1 MNTFHTSL
9 TILVCIC
16 VQSAVLA
23 QDLTLASGAS
33 LTVTS
38 GSFIQL
44 GGNISNAGMITL
56 NASTTEYSQL
66 KLSGTVSGAGTVVQ
80 NQYLEAGSHTI
91 SSPVSTGFTVTSG
104 DNTKLYAYDAN
115 VGNWAAIGSNIST
128 AGLGFAARVD
138 ATQIPFLTAAA
149 TVSVTGTPNTL
160 MTHSLGYFGSNS
172 LAGGSGTGWNLIGN
186 PYTCS
191 LDWSTVSLTNVA
203 SAFYI
208 WDEATSAYKYYSAG
222 GISSP
227 LIPPMQGFWVQATSP
242 AGASISTTM
251 ALNGKVTTPQTYF
264 KTLPDNFVVKV
275 SMLSDSTVQDRLWV
289 SNILG
294 AQDGFDGAFDAWKMT
309 NGASMP
315 NVYTYVDA
323 EEIAINAVEIQGSKI
338 LPMGFDFSTPGSKF
352 RVHLDQIT
360 QGQTYQVYLEDKLTQ
375 SFHDLT
381 TQDIT
386 FTHGGWSQEAPR
398 FALHFSLNTVGE
410 DEIPGQH
417 FVVYQDHHLI
427 IMNCPDCAYTAYRLY
442 AMNGQEIFWGPITN
456 ERLSIEAPQKG
467 GLYILELVGPHSSV
481 REKIIIKH

>member
-1 MNTFHTSL
+1 MNRFYTSL
-9 TILVCIC
+9 TILACTC
-16 VQSAVLA
+16 VQSVFA
-23 QDLTLASGAS
+23 QDLTLSSGAS
-33 LTVTS
+33 LTVNS
-38 GSFIQL
+38 GSFMQL
-44 GGNISNAGMITL
+44 GGNLSNAGTITL

-66 KLSGTVSGAGTVVQ
+66 KLSGTASGAGTVVQ
-80 NQYLEAGSHTI
+80 KQYLEAGSHTI
-91 SSPVSTGFTVTSG
+91 SSPVSTGFTTTSG
-104 DNTKLYAYDAN
+104 DNTQLYSYDAN

-149 TVSVTGTPNTL
+149 SVSVTGTPNTS
-160 MTHSLGYFGSNS
+160 MTHNLGYFGSNS

-191 LDWSTVSLTNVA
+191 LDWSTVSLTNVT

-227 LIPPMQGFWVQATSP
+227 LIPPMQGFWVQATSS
-242 AGASISTTM
+242 GASISTTM
-251 ALNGKVTTPQTYF
+251 ASNGTVTTPQTYF
-264 KTLPDNFVVKV
+264 KTLPDNLVVKV
-275 SMLSDSTVQDRLWV
+275 SQLSDTTVQDRLWV

-381 TQDIT
+381 TQDVT

-417 FVVYQDHHLI
+417 FIVYQDHHLI
-427 IMNCPDCAYTAYRLY
+427 IMNCPDCAFTEYRLY
-442 AMNGQEIFWGPITN
+442 AMNGQEIFGGQITS
-456 ERLSIEAPQKG
+456 EMLSVEAPQKG

-481 REKIIIKH
+481 REKIVIQY